1 MVGFFHTHMANE
13 LIKELR
19 ELTGAGLLD
28 VKEALEQSN
37 NDKDAAVDFLR
48 KKGAIKLT
56 KKADRVANEGVIES
70 YIHGGRIGVLVELNC
85 ETDFVAR
92 TDDFKNLAKDL
103 ALHIAAANPLY
114 VSIADV
120 PAEVIAREQE
130 IYKDQTEGKPA
141 DIVEKM
147 MSGRMQKFYEEV
159 CLMEQVFV
167 KDGSIKV
174 QDMMSQSVSKMGE
187 NIQLRRFVRFVLGN

>member
-1 MVGFFHTHMANE
+1 MANE

-19 ELTGAGLLD
+19 ELTGAGLMD
-28 VKEALEQSN
+28 VKEALDATH
-37 NDKDAAVDFLR
+37 NDKDAAVDYLR

-70 YIHGGRIGVLVELNC
+70 YIHSGRIGVLVELNC

-92 TDDFKNLAKDL
+92 TDDFKSLAREL
-103 ALHIAAANPLY
+103 AMHIAAANPLY

-120 PAEVIAREQE
+120 PAEVIEKEQE
-130 IYKDQTEGKPA
+130 IYKEQTQGKPA

-147 MSGRMQKFYEEV
+147 MTGRVQKYYEEV
-159 CLMEQVFV
+159 CLLEQVYV
-167 KDGSIKV
+167 KDGSMKV
-174 QDMMSQSVSKMGE
+174 RDLISQAVSKMGE
-187 NIQLRRFVRFVLGN
+187 NVQVRRFARFVLGN